1 MKFFTAFLATET
13 NTFASAPTGRGSFE
27 EYGIFHGDASTRDTQ
42 GYGQY
47 PLTLRRWLAEAGH
60 ELVESLTAF
69 AMPGGVTVREVYEQL
84 RDEILADL
92 SAAMPVDGVLLILHG
107 AMVADGYADCEGDL
121 LARVREIVGRRVPIG
136 VELDLHCHFT
146 ELMRT
151 SADAIVAY
159 KEYPHTD
166 ALPRMRELLDIVLAT
181 AQGRVRPST
190 AVFDCRQVGLS
201 HTTREPMAG
210 FVRRMQQVEQQ
221 PGVLSVSL
229 GHGFPWADVPE
240 AGAKLWVVTD
250 NDPVL
255 AARLAEQLGREFWA
269 LREQTRTPG
278 LAIEEALTQALAI
291 EGGPVVLA
299 DVGDNAGGGAMG
311 DSTFMLRAL
320 VERSLDDVA
329 IGAFWDLGA
338 VQICRDAGA
347 GARMT
352 LRLGGKCGPASGA
365 PLDLIVV
372 VKAVHE
378 NHWQPG
384 LGDDGQRT
392 QLGPSVWL
400 RVDDGRVRNLDIVL
414 TSRRS
419 QVLSPQLFTGLGIAL
434 DDKKLIVV
442 KSAQHFHAQFASL
455 AKAVLYVASPGT
467 LDTDFARLP
476 YRIRSLDYWPR
487 VANPHRLGPTMP
499 APGELHQIDGLQLHL
514 RRSGPPPGP
523 VDDVH
528 AVTIVIESGAG
539 VVSPVY
545 ARLQQALGKKYRVCS
560 YDRPGLGWSE
570 PDTEPLDGERNARRL
585 HALLAAAGI
594 DGPLLL
600 IGHSLGGLLNRI
612 YAGLYPEQVA
622 GLVMLDASHPE
633 QFKVLGDS
641 MDRQLDAVIETERAK
656 RLEYR
661 RNGTRQPEFAMVEAL
676 FADMPEVVA
685 QMAATYSPD
694 ALDTTLL
701 ETRGMARV
709 GEQAGAVAGLG
720 RRPLAVLWAPPGKPT
735 GNAGIDAVQLQWPAY
750 QRSHAAL
757 SSRGHEREV
766 HGSEHMSLPVLAPFV
781 ALIVEEVDS
790 LMGQILADH
799 EAD

>member
-1 MKFFTAFLATET
+1 MKIFTAFLATET
-13 NTFASAPTGRGSFE
+13 NTFAAAPTGWGSFE

-47 PLTLRRWLAEAGH
+47 PRTLRRWLAEVGH
-60 ELVESLTAF
+60 ELVESVTAF
-69 AMPGGVTVREVYEQL
+69 AMPGGVTVREVFEQL

-92 SAAMPVDGVLLILHG
+92 KAAMPVDGVLLILHG
-107 AMVADGYADCEGDL
+107 AMVADGYPDCEGDL
-121 LARVREIVGRRVPIG
+121 LARVRDVVGSAVPIG

-146 ELMRT
+146 ELMRA

-166 ALPRMRELLDIVLAT
+166 AVPRMRELLDIVLAT
-181 AQGRVRPST
+181 AQGRARPTT
-190 AVFDCRQVGLS
+190 AVFDCRQVGLW

-210 FVRRMQQVEQQ
+210 FVRRMQQAERQ

-240 AGAKLWVVTD
+240 AGAKLWVITD
-250 NDPVL
+250 NDPAL

-269 LREQTRTPG
+269 LREETRTPG
-278 LAIEEALTQALAI
+278 LGIEEALTQALAVD
-291 EGGPVVLA
+291 GGPVVLA

-320 VERSLDDVA
+320 IERGICDVA

-338 VQICRDAGA
+338 LQICRDAGA

-352 LRLGGKCGPASGA
+352 LRLGGKCGPASGV
-365 PLDLIVV
+365 PLDLNVI
-372 VKAVHE
+372 VKAVDE
-378 NHWQPG
+378 DFWQPG
-384 LGDDGQRT
+384 LGGEGQRT

-400 RVDDGRVRNLDIVL
+400 RLDDGRHPNADMVL

-434 DDKKLIVV
+434 ADKKLIVV
-442 KSAQHFHAQFASL
+442 KSAQHFHAQFAPL
-455 AKAVLYVASPGT
+455 AKAIVYVASPGT

-499 APGELHQIDGLQLHL
+499 APGELHRIDGLQLHL
-514 RRSGPPPGP
+514 RRSGPPPDAAHP
-523 VDDVH
+523 
-528 AVTIVIESGAG
+528 VTIVIESGAG
-539 VVSPVY
+539 AVSPVY
-545 ARLQQALGKKYRVCS
+545 ARLQKALAQKYPVCS

-594 DGPLLL
+594 TGPLLL

-622 GLVMLDASHPE
+622 GLMMLDASHPE
-633 QFKVLGDS
+633 QFKLIGDS
-641 MDRQLDAVIETERAK
+641 MDAQLAAAIETERAK

-661 RNGTRQPEFAMVEAL
+661 RNGTRQPEFAVVEAL
-676 FADMPEVVA
+676 FADMPEVIA
-685 QMAATYSPD
+685 QMAATYTPD
-694 ALDTTLL
+694 AVDTTLL
-701 ETRGMARV
+701 ESRGMAHV
-709 GEQAGAVAGLG
+709 AEQADAVASLG
-720 RRPLAVLWAPPGKPT
+720 ARPLAVLWAPPGKPT
-735 GNAGIDAVQLQWPAY
+735 GNAGIDAVQKLWPQY

-757 SSRGHEREV
+757 SSRGHEREIA
-766 HGSEHMSLPVLAPFV
+766 GSEHMSLPVLPPFV
-781 ALIVEEVDS
+781 ALIAEEVDA
-790 LMGQILADH
+790 LMAQILADH
-799 EAD
+799 EAG

>member
-13 NTFASAPTGRGSFE
+13 NTFAAAPSGWGSFE
-27 EYGIFHGDASTRDTQ
+27 EYGIFHGDASTRDAQ
-42 GYGQY
+42 GYGLY

-60 ELVESLTAF
+60 ELVESITAF
-69 AMPGGVTVREVYEQL
+69 AMPGGVTVREVFEQL

-92 SAAMPVDGVLLILHG
+92 KTAMPVDGVLLILHG

-121 LARVREIVGRRVPIG
+121 LARVREIVGPGVPIG

-146 ELMRT
+146 ELMRS
-151 SADAIVAY
+151 SADAIIAY

-166 ALPRMRELLDIVLAT
+166 AMPRMRELLDIVLAT
-181 AQGRVRPST
+181 AQGRIRPST
-190 AVFDCRQVGLS
+190 AVFDCKQVGLW

-240 AGAKLWVVTD
+240 AGAKLWVITD

-255 AARLAEQLGREFWA
+255 GARLAEQLGREFWA
-269 LREQTRTPG
+269 LREETRTPG
-278 LAIEEALTQALAI
+278 LGIDEALTQALAFD
-291 EGGPVVLA
+291 GGPVVLA

-311 DSTFMLRAL
+311 DSTFVLRAL
-320 VERSLDDVA
+320 LERGIDDVA

-352 LRLGGKCGPASGA
+352 LRLGGKCGPASGT
-365 PLDLIVV
+365 PLDLKVI
-372 VKAVHE
+372 VKAVDE
-378 NHWQPG
+378 TFWQPG
-384 LGDDGQRT
+384 LGGDGQRT

-400 RVDDGRVRNLDIVL
+400 RIDDGRLHNVDIVL

-419 QVLSPQLFTGLGIAL
+419 QVLSPRLFTGLGIEL
-434 DDKKLIVV
+434 DDKKLVIV
-442 KSAQHFHAQFASL
+442 KSAQHFHAQFAPL
-455 AKAVLYVASPGT
+455 AKAIVYVASPGT

-499 APGELHQIDGLQLHL
+499 APGELHRIDGLQMHL
-514 RRSGPPPGP
+514 RRSGPPRGAEHP
-523 VDDVH
+523 
-528 AVTIVIESGAG
+528 VTIVIESGAG

-545 ARLQQALGKKYRVCS
+545 ARLQKALAQKYPVCS

-570 PDTEPLDGERNARRL
+570 PDSEPLDGERSARRL

-594 DGPLLL
+594 EGPLLL

-612 YAGLYPEQVA
+612 YTGLYPEQVV
-622 GLVMLDASHPE
+622 GLMMLDASHPA
-633 QFKVLGDS
+633 QFKILGDS
-641 MDRQLDAVIETERAK
+641 MDAQLAAVIGTEQAK
-656 RLEYR
+656 RAEFR

-676 FADMPEVVA
+676 FADMPEIVA
-685 QMAATYSPD
+685 QMAATYTPD
-694 ALDTTLL
+694 ALDTTVL
-701 ETRGMARV
+701 ETRGIAHV
-709 GEQAGAVAGLG
+709 GEQAGRVTDLG
-720 RRPLAVLWAPPGKPT
+720 TRPLAVLWAPPGKPT
-735 GNAGIDAVQLQWPAY
+735 GNAGIDEVQLLWPAY
-750 QRSHAAL
+750 QRAHAAL
-757 SSRGHEREV
+757 SSRGHEREIA
-766 HGSEHMSLPVLAPFV
+766 GSEHMSLPVLPPFV
-781 ALIVEEVDS
+781 ALIAEEVDA
-790 LMGQILADH
+790 LMAQILADH

>member
-13 NTFASAPTGRGSFE
+13 NTFAAAPTGRGSFE

-47 PLTLRRWLAEAGH
+47 PLALRRWLAEAGH
-60 ELVESLTAF
+60 ELVESVTAF
-69 AMPGGVTVREVYEQL
+69 AMPGGLTVRQVYEQL

-92 SAAMPVDGVLLILHG
+92 KAAMPLDGVLLILHG

-121 LARVREIVGRRVPIG
+121 LARVREIVGPGVPIG

-146 ELMRT
+146 ELMRV

-166 ALPRMRELLDIVLAT
+166 AVPRMRELLTIVLDA
-181 AQGRVRPST
+181 AQGRVKPTT
-190 AVFDCRQVGLS
+190 AVFDCRMVGLW

-210 FVRRMQQVEQQ
+210 FVRRMQRVEQQ

-250 NDPVL
+250 KDPAL

-278 LAIEEALTQALAI
+278 LGIDEAFTQALAV

-320 VERSLDDVA
+320 LDRGIDDVA

-347 GARMT
+347 GARLT
-352 LRLGGKCGPASGA
+352 LRLGGKCGPASGE
-365 PLDLIVV
+365 PIDLKVV
-372 VKAVHE
+372 VKAVDE
-378 NHWQPG
+378 QFWQPG
-384 LGDDGQRT
+384 LGGDGQRT
-392 QLGPSVWL
+392 PLGPSVWL
-400 RVDDGRVRNLDIVL
+400 RLDDGRHANVDIVL

-419 QVLSPQLFTGLGIAL
+419 QVLSPQLFTGLGIEL
-434 DDKKLIVV
+434 GDKKLVIV
-442 KSAQHFHAQFASL
+442 KSAQHFHAQFAPL
-455 AKAVLYVASPGT
+455 AKAVVYVASPGT

-476 YRIRSLDYWPR
+476 YRVRSLDYWPR

-499 APGELHQIDGLQLHL
+499 APGELHRIGGLQMHL
-514 RRSGPPPGP
+514 RRSGPPPGAEHP
-523 VDDVH
+523 
-528 AVTIVIESGAG
+528 VTIVIESGAG
-539 VVSPVY
+539 AVSPVY
-545 ARLQQALGKKYRVCS
+545 ARLQQALARKYPVCS

-594 DGPLLL
+594 EGPLLL
-600 IGHSLGGLLNRI
+600 IGHSLGGLLNRV
-612 YAGLYPEQVA
+612 YTGLYPEQVA
-622 GLVMLDASHPE
+622 GLMMLDASHPE
-633 QFKVLGDS
+633 QFKVLGNSRDA
-641 MDRQLDAVIETERAK
+641 QLATAIETERAK
-656 RLEYR
+656 RLDYR
-661 RNGTRQPEFAMVEAL
+661 LNGTRQPEFAIVEAL
-676 FADMPEVVA
+676 FADMPEVIA
-685 QMAATYSPD
+685 QMAATYTPD

-701 ETRGMARV
+701 ETRGLAHV
-709 GEQAGAVAGLG
+709 GEQAAAVTDLG
-720 RRPLAVLWAPPGKPT
+720 TRPLAVLWAPPGKPS

-750 QRSHAAL
+750 QRAHAAL
-757 SSRGHEREV
+757 STRGFERAV
-766 HGSEHMSLPVLAPFV
+766 VGSEHMSLPVLPPFV
-781 ALIVEEVDS
+781 ALIAEEVDA
-790 LMGQILADH
+790 LMAQILADH